1 MDKSTHIEGGK
12 EYKATPITAA
22 EMAQQAMMVIDRKT
36 GEAYDPKAK
45 FDEMMNRPEIV
56 DMMKR
61 LKIR

>member
-12 EYKATPITAA
+12 EYTATPISAA
-22 EMAQQAMMVIDRKT
+22 EMTKQAMLVIDRKT
-36 GEAYDPKAK
+36 GEAYDAKAK